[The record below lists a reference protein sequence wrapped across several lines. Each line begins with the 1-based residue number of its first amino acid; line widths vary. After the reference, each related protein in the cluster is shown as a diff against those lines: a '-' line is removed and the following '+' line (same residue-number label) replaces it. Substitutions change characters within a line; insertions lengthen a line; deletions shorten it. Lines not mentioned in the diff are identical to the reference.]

1 MPLEPERSSDAP
13 TTLPDRDHGWQV
25 RVRPV
30 AIGLAVAVLGI
41 SAASYAMH
49 LGTRAADVGTIAAL
63 DVGDEVSL
71 ATWFGSGLFVVAA
84 LVLLVGRQAAIAA
97 GAPVRG
103 WLSLAVVMLALSID
117 EAVSLHERFGSA
129 LRDLTGATGF
139 FYYVWVF
146 PALAFVAAVGL
157 MQLRWLG
164 SLPSRTRSLLVLG
177 GVVFVLGAAGLELLA
192 GAGDE
197 AHGTETLLS
206 VTMTAV
212 EELAEMTGLSIF
224 VVALLDH
231 VAGYRL
237 TVDFGRPATGADAQ
251 R

>member
-1 MPLEPERSSDAP
+1 MPHEPDTASD
-13 TTLPDRDHGWQV
+13 TRDDLGWRV
-25 RVRPV
+25 SVRPV
-30 AIGLAVAVLGI
+30 AIGLAVVVLGL
-41 SAASYAMH
+41 SMASYAMH
-49 LGTRAADVGTIAAL
+49 LATRAADVGSIAAL

-71 ATWFGSGLFVVAA
+71 PTWFGSGLFLVAA
-84 LVLLVGRQAAIAA
+84 LVLLVGRQHALAT
-97 GAPVRG
+97 GASARG

-139 FYYVWVF
+139 FYYIWVF
-146 PALAFVAAVGL
+146 PALAFVAVVGV
-157 MQLRWLG
+157 MQLRWLAG
-164 SLPSRTRSLLVLG
+164 LPSTTRRFVVLG

-197 AHGTETLLS
+197 ANGTETLLS

-212 EELAEMTGLSIF
+212 EELAEMAGLSIF
-224 VVALLDH
+224 IVALLDH

-237 TVDFGRPATGADAQ
+237 HVDFGRPISGADAQ